1 MAVETPLE
9 CSSCFTY
16 ILNTT
21 DSARYEINE
30 ISGGAGDMTP
40 CLMGGTAGVTGE
52 GVRFPDVLSTDDA
65 FGDVGTPKSSL
76 KLRFYLT

>member
-1 MAVETPLE
+1 MVL
-9 CSSCFTY
+9 SIWINGRY
-16 ILNTT
+16 ITVRLISHNINILSTT
-21 DSARYEINE
+21 NFVRYYIC
-30 ISGGAGDMTP
+30 GGAGDMTP

-76 KLRFYLT
+76 W